1 MEIFP
6 NTCRSTKI
14 IVNADDGFYSD
25 IRDQGIVSCLS
36 AAGYGASDVSILV
49 NGAVARHLLC
59 VSEQKRAQSSSLF
72 SFVAKNNFIPGLHF
86 NLTEGKSLTNEK
98 SIHSLLD
105 HRGCFLGK
113 FGFRKHLMSSAINMT
128 EVELELESQLNA
140 FRELFGTMP
149 SHFDGHQ
156 HIHVLPGSFFCSKII
171 V

>member
-36 AAGYGASDVSILV
+36 AAGYGASDVSIL
-49 NGAVARHLLC
+49 
-59 VSEQKRAQSSSLF
+59 
-72 SFVAKNNFIPGLHF
+72 NNFIPGLHF

-128 EVELELESQLNA
+128 EA
-140 FRELFGTMP
+140 
-149 SHFDGHQ
+149 H
-156 HIHVLPGSFFCSKII
+156 
-171 V
+171 